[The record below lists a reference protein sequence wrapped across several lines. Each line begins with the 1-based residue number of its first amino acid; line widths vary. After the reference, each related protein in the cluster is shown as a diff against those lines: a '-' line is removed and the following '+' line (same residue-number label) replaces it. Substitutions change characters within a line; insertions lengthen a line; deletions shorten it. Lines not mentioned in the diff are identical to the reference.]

1 MQGYLLETGR
11 QKTETERTPVVRGS
25 VPPSTE
31 GGWRYESADRHRHTY
46 IYIYNLCMYVA
57 NTHGSRCRSNFKAA
71 QAFGTAMA
79 VHRLSLLCRATN
91 RLSPYIRQM
100 ILEYLAVRVGIL
112 SPHVDDLLLRHVRQ
126 WGEFSF
132 VLTGTIHPSIRKKK
146 PLQEDMGADL
156 DAVEPEA
163 VERLEVQINCWSD
176 YGGTIL
182 WSAPG
187 RAGGNRRITEVLED
201 VHNLFDGR
209 VRGPQAIV
217 EEPHTAQE
225 WQAFARRW
233 IFAPPE
239 PKQMS
244 LRRWLRPWAASEV
257 PGTAQRALA
266 RPQVVGPAAPRQ
278 TTLDRWLRPRAA

>member
-1 MQGYLLETGR
+1 MY
-11 QKTETERTPVVRGS
+11 V
-25 VPPSTE
+25 
-31 GGWRYESADRHRHTY
+31 
-46 IYIYNLCMYVA
+46 CMYVA

-79 VHRLSLLCRATN
+79 VHRLSLLCRATK

-100 ILEYLAVRVGIL
+100 ILEYLAVRVGIP
-112 SPHVDDLLLRHVRQ
+112 SPHVDDLLWRHVRQ

-132 VLTGTIHPSIRKKK
+132 VLTGTIHPSLCRKIMRRDW
-146 PLQEDMGADL
+146 LVDMGADL
-156 DAVEPEA
+156 DALEPE
-163 VERLEVQINCWSD
+163 VEEQLTIKIELGMYDHCWVSVH
-176 YGGTIL
+176 GHT
-182 WSAPG
+182 
-187 RAGGNRRITEVLED
+187 AGGRSVTEMLED
-201 VHNLFDGR
+201 LRQDLDVR

-233 IFAPPE
+233 IFGPPE

-244 LRRWLRPWAASEV
+244 LRRWLRPRAASEV

-266 RPQVVGPAAPRQ
+266 RPQIVGPAALRQ
-278 TTLDRWLRPRAA
+278 ATLDRWLRPRAA